1 MRISV
6 RLRCVSIL
14 VIADLL
20 IIFSFAVR
28 RAFSIVNPNTY
39 ILVPIVVGLLAV
51 AFAAYLARYVLSKDT
66 GTPAMQKVAD
76 AIFKGAMA
84 FLNRQYRT
92 IASLAVVAAVIVA
105 VVLGLLG
112 QGSSADRISLAW
124 HTALAFLIGAFCSGV
139 SGY

>member
-14 VIADLL
+14 VNVDLL
-20 IIFSFAVR
+20 IFSFAVR

-39 ILVPIVVGLLAV
+39 ILVPIIVGLLAV
-51 AFAAYLARYVLSKDT
+51 AFAAYLARYVLSKDM

-92 IASLAVVAAVIVA
+92 IAILAVFAAIIVG
-105 VVLGLLG
+105 VVLSQLGLSTKAHTVNWNLG
-112 QGSSADRISLAW
+112 W
-124 HTALAFLIGAFCSGV
+124 HTS
-139 SGY
+139 